1 MEKEFKQI
9 GNRLALFRKKLG
21 FSQKELAEL
30 AGVNRVYLAQIET
43 GRTNPSFNVI
53 YNIYTKYA
61 LSIDWLLSGNGPM
74 TIDQSIEENN
84 EQIQLLDFQ
93 EEFIHKLNLHKN
105 ESQKKILKAV
115 FDILE
120 ETT

>member
-1 MEKEFKQI
+1 MEQEFAKI

-21 FSQKELAEL
+21 LSQKELAEQ

-53 YNIYTKYA
+53 YNIYKKYS
-61 LSIDWLLSGNGPM
+61 LSIDWLLSGNGPL
-74 TIDQSIEENN
+74 TIDQSIEEKK
-84 EQIQLLDFQ
+84 EKIQLLDFQ
-93 EEFIHKLNLHKN
+93 EQFIAKLNLHKT